1 MAALRHPDDLLR
13 VGTSAQSVLR
23 PLELTAGVGAVL
35 SSPIF
40 GAGIDRQRVS
50 AFGVS
55 LGGVTV
61 LAAAGGRMN
70 GSLSA
75 EHSVIMRRPI
85 LSFAWVNWV
94 VYRCRYGSGSD
105 GQSAVC
111 HR

>member
-23 PLELTAGVGAVL
+23 PLELTAGLDAVF

-50 AFGVS
+50 AFRFS

-75 EHSVIMRRPI
+75 EHCSNNTQADPEFCLDEPGGVPMPI
-85 LSFAWVNWV
+85 
-94 VYRCRYGSGSD
+94 
-105 GQSAVC
+105 
-111 HR
+111 